1 MKISKTNYL
10 DYTYCRKNLW
20 LKKHKPELFVGIE
33 LSEFDQKIIEE
44 GAITDEVAQ
53 QLYPNGILV
62 NQLGSEGVSQTKE
75 LIKNN
80 TPVIFQATF
89 EWDDFLIISD
99 ILIYNNAL
107 NGYELY
113 EVKGTNSVKREIPH
127 HHINDLA
134 FQKTIILIS
143 SNLV

>member
-62 NQLGSEGVSQTKE
+62 NQLGSEGISQTKE
-75 LIKNN
+75 LLKKKELDIEYRPANISRISSSSRSIGSQVLDHV
-80 TPVIFQATF
+80 T
-89 EWDDFLIISD
+89 EECSSD
-99 ILIYNNAL
+99 IASTCITA
-107 NGYELY
+107 
-113 EVKGTNSVKREIPH
+113 T
-127 HHINDLA
+127 
-134 FQKTIILIS
+134 
-143 SNLV
+143 